1 MKEYKLVLASHFISV
16 IFHTWTQRNLTS
28 AVMNKRKRVRLIVRW
43 IMKPTE
49 AVKLQYF
56 QTQVISSSFMVPN
69 IAHIHQPER
78 RTDSAIHRDA
88 FMAVTWTPAFPSQ
101 CGQLRHRPAAY
112 RGRGAAVLGADAALR
127 LRATAT
133 AHVAWQV
140 HASLHLGHP
149 ELRRKGCRYKHR
161 FRKNDKRSA
170 ETEKPW
176 LCRDVA
182 FSIFF
187 LKPLQS
193 FASLGRG
200 EIRMEKKDNG
210 WSRRLS

>member
-1 MKEYKLVLASHFISV
+1 MNYETDGSSEAAVLS
-16 IFHTWTQRNLTS
+16 
-28 AVMNKRKRVRLIVRW
+28 
-43 IMKPTE
+43 E
-49 AVKLQYF
+49 
-56 QTQVISSSFMVPN
+56 TQVISPSFMVPN

-88 FMAVTWTPAFPSQ
+88 FTAVTWTPAFPSP

-182 FSIFF
+182 FSTFFF
-187 LKPLQS
+187 LNHFNLLRDWVEERSEWKRKITAGLEGLVNQCLHRQLHYC
-193 FASLGRG
+193 F
-200 EIRMEKKDNG
+200 KKQPDAKG
-210 WSRRLS
+210 